1 MRYLI
6 DTNVI
11 CETIKTTPN
20 AKVINWFNNI
30 DNNSLYISVLTIGEI
45 QKGLKKTTDIDRKEK
60 ISTWLDHD
68 LLPWFDNRILDI
80 NRLIA
85 IKWGEISSK
94 SKTKPV
100 TDSLIAATALHHN
113 LLLVTRNV
121 QDFDYSNLEIIN
133 PFL

>member
-45 QKGLKKTTDIDRKEK
+45 QKGLEKTTDIDRKEK

-68 LLPWFDNRILDI
+68 LLLFAAGLSLD
-80 NRLIA
+80 
-85 IKWGEISSK
+85 
-94 SKTKPV
+94 
-100 TDSLIAATALHHN
+100 
-113 LLLVTRNV
+113 LV
-121 QDFDYSNLEIIN
+121 
-133 PFL
+133 P

>member
-20 AKVINWFNNI
+20 TNVINWFNSI
-30 DNNSLYISVLTIGEI
+30 DNDSLYISVLTIGEI
-45 QKGLKKTTDIDRKEK
+45 QKGLEKTTNIDKKEK
-60 ISTWLDHD
+60 ISSWLDNE

-85 IKWGEISSK
+85 KKWGEISSK

-100 TDSLIAATALHHN
+100 TDSLIAATALHYN
-113 LLLVTRNV
+113 LVLATRNV
-121 QDFDYSNLEIIN
+121 QDFDYYSLKIIN
-133 PFL
+133 PF

>member
-11 CETIKTTPN
+11 CETIKTIPN

-45 QKGLKKTTDIDRKEK
+45 QKGLEKTTDIDRKEK
-60 ISTWLDHD
+60 ISTWLDHE

-85 IKWGEISSK
+85 IKWGKISSE

-113 LLLVTRNV
+113 LVLVTRNV

-133 PFL
+133 PFV

>member
-45 QKGLKKTTDIDRKEK
+45 QKGSR
-60 ISTWLDHD
+60 
-68 LLPWFDNRILDI
+68 LP
-80 NRLIA
+80 RLR
-85 IKWGEISSK
+85 
-94 SKTKPV
+94 
-100 TDSLIAATALHHN
+100 HN
-113 LLLVTRNV
+113 LVL
-121 QDFDYSNLEIIN
+121 
-133 PFL
+133 PH

>member
-45 QKGLKKTTDIDRKEK
+45 QKGLEKTTDIDRKEK

-80 NRLIA
+80 NRLID

-113 LLLVTRNV
+113 LVLVTRNV

>member
-1 MRYLI
+1 MCSSDL
-6 DTNVI
+6 
-11 CETIKTTPN
+11 
-20 AKVINWFNNI
+20 I

-45 QKGLKKTTDIDRKEK
+45 QKGLEKTTDIDRKEK

>member
-1 MRYLI
+1 LP
-6 DTNVI
+6 NVFDI
-11 CETIKTTPN
+11 HLSNLPSTHLSIGEKISYASLKVKSIKTTPN

-45 QKGLKKTTDIDRKEK
+45 QKGLEKTTDIDRKEK
-60 ISTWLDHD
+60 ISTWLDHE

-94 SKTKPV
+94 SKQ
-100 TDSLIAATALHHN
+100 SLLQT
-113 LLLVTRNV
+113 V
-121 QDFDYSNLEIIN
+121 
-133 PFL
+133 

>member
-45 QKGLKKTTDIDRKEK
+45 QKGLEKTTDIDRKEK

-80 NRLIA
+80 NRLIV

-100 TDSLIAATALHHN
+100 IDSLIAATALHHN

>member
-20 AKVINWFNNI
+20 VKVINWFNNI

-45 QKGLKKTTDIDRKEK
+45 QKGLEKTTDIDRKEK

-100 TDSLIAATALHHN
+100 TDSLIAATAL
-113 LLLVTRNV
+113 
-121 QDFDYSNLEIIN
+121 
-133 PFL
+133 P